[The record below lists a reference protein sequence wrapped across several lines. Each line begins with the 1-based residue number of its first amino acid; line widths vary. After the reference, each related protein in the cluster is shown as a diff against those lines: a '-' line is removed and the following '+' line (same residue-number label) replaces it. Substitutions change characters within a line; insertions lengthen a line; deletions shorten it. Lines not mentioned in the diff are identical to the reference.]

1 MKPDDHRFEKGCL
14 FASLFFDVCIFAF
27 GKYMDHHTFES
38 WNPVPVMLGLCFM
51 AIFCL
56 ILSIPSWKDF
66 SLASKTPV
74 SLSQTKSASASPTR
88 TFTTGREEEFR
99 RFLADVYVLAWRQYQ
114 QYESNI
120 HAAWLFQKP
129 HFMRNIMRRCIEKA
143 LMERV
148 AYSYP
153 NNPWFI
159 PTEQNEDKSLH
170 WEYATR
176 LPPFLLAESGYRAI
190 MNEIPD
196 LSTCFH
202 WDFAS
207 ACAKTDIYRKAMPER
222 EDPETKMVKRPVWN
236 DEDQSWHVQDMPRSR
251 GG

>member
-1 MKPDDHRFEKGCL
+1 MKPENHRFEKGCL
-14 FASLFFDVCIFAF
+14 WLSGVFEIGVFVFM
-27 GKYMDHHTFES
+27 KYMDHHTFTG
-38 WNPVPVMLGLCFM
+38 WNPWPVLWGMLAF
-51 AIFCL
+51 AILCL
-56 ILSIPSWKDF
+56 ILSIPCWKDF
-66 SLASKTPV
+66 SITSKTPV
-74 SLSQTKSASASPTR
+74 SLSQANAATVPTR
-88 TFTTGREEEFR
+88 TFTTGREDEFR
-99 RFLADVYVLAWRQYQ
+99 QFLADVYVLAWAQYQ
-114 QYESNI
+114 KYEVNI
-120 HAAWLFQKP
+120 KKAWLFQKP

-148 AYSYP
+148 AHSYP

-170 WEYATR
+170 WEFTTHF
-176 LPPFLLAESGYRAI
+176 PPFLFAESGYRAI

-196 LSTCFH
+196 LSTRFH

-222 EDPETKMVKRPVWN
+222 EDPETKVVKRPVWN